1 MILQYKIIIFSSSGA
16 SPYSMGP
23 ASQGTPTPLLSP
35 APGGGPQDSM
45 GYSLSLNGAEYS
57 SPMSGSQVCV
67 RYTSNFILFFLP
79 INNFDFKYYRH
90 SILTEA

>member
-1 MILQYKIIIFSSSGA
+1 
-16 SPYSMGP
+16 MGP

-67 RYTSNFILFFLP
+67 RYIGSNIFFFLCFFILTKKF
-79 INNFDFKYYRH
+79 IYRH
-90 SILTEA
+90 SILMEV

>member
-1 MILQYKIIIFSSSGA
+1 
-16 SPYSMGP
+16 MGP

-67 RYTSNFILFFLP
+67 RYIVEKTYTFLFFLYLLGY
-79 INNFDFKYYRH
+79 KCYRH
-90 SILTEA
+90 SILMEV

>member
-1 MILQYKIIIFSSSGA
+1 
-16 SPYSMGP
+16 MGP

-67 RYTSNFILFFLP
+67 RYIDYRIIIHKFIHLIKTL
-79 INNFDFKYYRH
+79 
-90 SILTEA
+90 IL

>member
-1 MILQYKIIIFSSSGA
+1 
-16 SPYSMGP
+16 MGP

-67 RYTSNFILFFLP
+67 RYIGCTLFFLCFFNL
-79 INNFDFKYYRH
+79 IKKIYFTGTVF
-90 SILTEA
+90 

>member
-1 MILQYKIIIFSSSGA
+1 MFVIGA

-67 RYTSNFILFFLP
+67 RQIGYDIFTFI
-79 INNFDFKYYRH
+79 
-90 SILTEA
+90 

>member
-1 MILQYKIIIFSSSGA
+1 
-16 SPYSMGP
+16 MGP

-67 RYTSNFILFFLP
+67 RHIIISYTIIIFLLSP
-79 INNFDFKYYRH
+79 PNR
-90 SILTEA
+90 L

>member
-1 MILQYKIIIFSSSGA
+1 
-16 SPYSMGP
+16 MGP

-67 RYTSNFILFFLP
+67 RLLVMQF
-79 INNFDFKYYRH
+79 
-90 SILTEA
+90 

>member
-1 MILQYKIIIFSSSGA
+1 MLKWFDWIKTKKISGA

-67 RYTSNFILFFLP
+67 RQYWLKIFFFMCHVSN
-79 INNFDFKYYRH
+79 
-90 SILTEA
+90 

>member
-1 MILQYKIIIFSSSGA
+1 
-16 SPYSMGP
+16 MGP

-67 RYTSNFILFFLP
+67 RYIGYRTITVYKYLKLIEKFI
-79 INNFDFKYYRH
+79 NYRH
-90 SILTEA
+90 SILMEV

>member
-1 MILQYKIIIFSSSGA
+1 
-16 SPYSMGP
+16 MGP

-67 RYTSNFILFFLP
+67 RYIGYRTIVHKYIHIIKIL
-79 INNFDFKYYRH
+79 
-90 SILTEA
+90 ILQAQYSDGSLGYDPMGHQVSDCE

>member
-1 MILQYKIIIFSSSGA
+1 
-16 SPYSMGP
+16 MGP

-57 SPMSGSQVCV
+57 SPMSGSQVRV
-67 RYTSNFILFFLP
+67 RHIWS
-79 INNFDFKYYRH
+79 
-90 SILTEA
+90 

>member
-1 MILQYKIIIFSSSGA
+1 
-16 SPYSMGP
+16 MGP

-67 RYTSNFILFFLP
+67 RYIDYRIIIHKYMNDIKKLIL
-79 INNFDFKYYRH
+79 
-90 SILTEA
+90 